1 MRAMRKMTVQSVLAM
16 AALGTA
22 VILGGCGQ
30 EIKKE
35 NEQLKAQVGTL
46 QKENADL
53 KGQLAAAKADA
64 EKTKADVENVTKELQ
79 AKTEELQQMMTKR
92 GPAKA
97 PAKR

>member
-1 MRAMRKMTVQSVLAM
+1 MRKMMVQSVLAV

-22 VILGGCGQ
+22 VMLGGCGQ
-30 EIKKE
+30 EIKQE
-35 NEQLKAQVGTL
+35 NEQLKAQVATL

-64 EKTKADVENVTKELQ
+64 DKMKQDVETVRKDLEAKE
-79 AKTEELQQMMTKR
+79 EEMKQLMTKR
-92 GPAKA
+92 GPTKA

>member
-1 MRAMRKMTVQSVLAM
+1 MRTITVRPILAA
-16 AALGTA
+16 AALGVA
-22 VILGGCGQ
+22 VVLGGCGQ

-35 NEQLKAQVGTL
+35 NEQLKGQVATL

-53 KGQLAAAKADA
+53 KSQLAAAKADA
-64 EKTKADVENVTKELQ
+64 DKTKQDMENVAKELQ
-79 AKTEELQQMMTKR
+79 AKSEELQQLMTKR

>member
-1 MRAMRKMTVQSVLAM
+1 MMRTTTLRPILAA
-16 AALGTA
+16 AALGA
-22 VILGGCGQ
+22 MAFLGGCGQ

-35 NEQLKAQVGTL
+35 NEQLKSQVATL

-53 KGQLAAAKADA
+53 KNQVAAAKADA
-64 EKTKADVENVTKELQ
+64 EKMKQDVETVRKELE